1 MDEIEEMRTR
11 IRNRITQLRLEKQVS
26 EYQMSY
32 ELGRSKSYINNI
44 VSGKSMPALEGLLE
58 ICAYFGV
65 TPSAFFKE
73 DSQSPGMLQELYRRA
88 EGLSAEDIEL
98 LIAMSERLQEK
109 EAEET
114 A

>member
-1 MDEIEEMRTR
+1 MSWGGVKVILTTSYRG
-11 IRNRITQLRLEKQVS
+11 NRCQ
-26 EYQMSY
+26 
-32 ELGRSKSYINNI
+32 
-44 VSGKSMPALEGLLE
+44 ALEGLLE